1 MEIHL
6 SFNTLAELQEFA
18 AWAHSRGELG
28 AVASARDMRGA
39 DTRPITAE
47 GAVIPTG
54 EPQDAQEPASAGAGE
69 PPSTDPAPEPAPK
82 RKRRTKAEI
91 AADEAAA
98 KAGNEPPTAD
108 PLDNLK
114 SEPDAPAPQEDGP
127 TDEPPITDTPAELV
141 ALAGTI
147 DGADKLAHM
156 NEGRDFISKHG
167 FPKYNETF
175 ALADVPANIAA
186 HTPEQA
192 ALHRAAMQWLAAQ
205 GGAK

>member
-1 MEIHL
+1 
-6 SFNTLAELQEFA
+6 
-18 AWAHSRGELG
+18 
-28 AVASARDMRGA
+28 MRGS

-47 GAVIPTG
+47 GAILPTD
-54 EPQDAQEPASAGAGE
+54 EPQETQEPAHAGAGE
-69 PPSTDPAPEPAPK
+69 APTTDPAPEAKPK

-98 KAGNEPPTAD
+98 KAGNEPGATDATD
-108 PLDNLK
+108 D
-114 SEPDAPAPQEDGP
+114 EPDAPAPQEDGP

-175 ALADVPANIAA
+175 ALVGVPANIAA

>member
-1 MEIHL
+1 MQINL

-28 AVASARDMRGA
+28 AVTIARDIRGA
-39 DTRPITAE
+39 DTRPVTAE

-69 PPSTDPAPEPAPK
+69 PPSPDPAPEPAPK

-98 KAGNEPPTAD
+98 EAGNEPGATDATGD
-108 PLDNLK
+108 
-114 SEPDAPAPQEDGP
+114 EPDAPAPQEDGP

>member
-6 SFNTLAELQEFA
+6 SFNTLVELQEFA
-18 AWAHSRGELG
+18 AWAHSRGELE
-28 AVASARDMRGA
+28 AVTIARDIRGS

-47 GAVIPTG
+47 GAILPTD
-54 EPQDAQEPASAGAGE
+54 EPQEAAHAGAGE
-69 PPSTDPAPEPAPK
+69 APIADPAPEAKPK
-82 RKRRTKAEI
+82 RKRRMKAEI
-91 AADEAAA
+91 AAPEAAA
-98 KAGNEPPTAD
+98 KNGEEPPTAD

-114 SEPDAPAPQEDGP
+114 SEPEPPQDDGP